1 MHTVHRPSSAV
12 CHLLFFLLAQT
23 AMFAQ
28 KSLLQSGP
36 MLGHVDMK
44 EAVLWAQTK
53 QAATVQ
59 FEYWDA
65 QNPGEKFETA
75 PVRTEKSTGFT
86 AKCIADQV
94 EPGRTYIYQL
104 KINKKRVQL
113 PYPTQFK
120 TQTLWQWRTDPPAFS
135 IATGSC
141 AYVNEERYDRPGKP
155 YGADY
160 QIFTNIA
167 AQKPDAMIWLGDNVY
182 YREPDWATRTGMLH
196 RYTHDRSIPEL
207 QPLLASTSHYAIWDD
222 HDYGPDNSD
231 GTWPL
236 KETSL
241 EVFKSF
247 WANPTFGVGGQPSC
261 ATSFQYGDVDVFMLD
276 GRYFRTPDECNTCE
290 RTCLGKAQLEWFL
303 AALAASH
310 APFKLVAVGGQM
322 LTTSEHHETFAHY
335 YAAER
340 DTILARIER
349 EKIKGVVFL
358 TGDRHFTELSGY
370 QNRAGNWVYDLTA
383 SPFTSGPYTDA
394 EKKEQNAYRIAGTVY
409 DKRNFAML
417 RFSGPRKDR
426 QMQITVYGSNGEE
439 IWTRV
444 LKP

>member
-1 MHTVHRPSSAV
+1 MHTVHRPTSTV

-23 AMFAQ
+23 ATFAQ

-65 QNPGEKFETA
+65 QNPAEKFETD

-94 EPGRTYIYQL
+94 EPGRTYTYQL

-141 AYVNEERYDRPGKP
+141 AFINEERYDRPGKP

-160 QIFTNIA
+160 QIFTSMA

-261 ATSFQYGDVDVFMLD
+261 ATSFQYGDADVFLLD
-276 GRYFRTPDECNTCE
+276 GRYFRTPDDCETCE
-290 RTCLGKAQLEWFL
+290 RVCLGKAQIEWLLGSL
-303 AALAASH
+303 ASSR
-310 APFKLVAVGGQM
+310 APFKLVAVGSQFV
-322 LTTSEHHETFAHY
+322 TTNDHHETFAHY

-394 EKKEQNAYRIAGTVY
+394 EKKEANEYRIAGTVY

-426 QMQITVYGSNGEE
+426 QLQITVYGSNGEE
-439 IWTRV
+439 IWTRT